1 LLNENKHMFKEKFV
15 YNTQTLRY
23 EKVEESI
30 KSKVFKVLG
39 ITSSIIVTS
48 MILMFVTL
56 SYFPSPKEKA
66 LMKEIEQME
75 YSFMDLNV
83 KLDELSKVLVNVQ
96 DRDASVHRM
105 MFGMDPIDNDVW
117 NGGIG
122 GADRYGNLVNYKN
135 SGALLITTNEK
146 VDKLKRQMSIQ
157 SKSLDE
163 IENLAK
169 DKEKMM
175 ASIPALTPVRS
186 DKLKRS
192 IKSLS
197 GFGMRIHPIL
207 KRRKMHAGIDFTCPK
222 GTPVQ
227 ASGDGKIIKVQTD
240 KRGYGKHII
249 IDHGYG
255 YKTKYAHLS
264 EFDVKKGQTVKR
276 GQVIGKVGTTGLS
289 TAPHLHFEVI
299 YKGRKVNPIDYCM
312 DGLSPEEY
320 QQLVNMASIAN
331 QSFD

>member
-1 LLNENKHMFKEKFV
+1 MFKEKFV

-23 EKVEESI
+23 EKIEETF
-30 KSKVFKVLG
+30 KTKAFKVLG
-39 ITSSIIVTS
+39 IASAIIVSS
-48 MILMFVTL
+48 MILMFITL
-56 SYFPSPKEKA
+56 AYFPSPKEKA
-66 LMKEIEQME
+66 LMREIEQME
-75 YSFMDLNV
+75 YKYMALNNQ
-83 KLDELSKVLVNVQ
+83 LDNLSKVLANVQ

-105 MFGMDPIDNDVW
+105 MFGMDPIDDDVW
-117 NGGIG
+117 NGGVG
-122 GADRYGNLVNYKN
+122 GADRYSNLVNYKN
-135 SGALLITTNEK
+135 TGALLITTEEK
-146 VDKLKRQMSIQ
+146 MDKLKRQMTLQ

-163 IENLAK
+163 IAALAK
-169 DKEKMM
+169 DKETMM

-186 DKLKRS
+186 DRLKRS

-222 GTPVQ
+222 GTAVQ
-227 ASGDGKIIKVQTD
+227 ASGDGKVVKVLTH
-240 KRGYGKHII
+240 KRGYGKHIV

-255 YKTKYAHLS
+255 YKTMYAHLS
-264 EFDVKKGQTVKR
+264 EFDVKKGQKIKR
-276 GQVIGKVGTTGLS
+276 GQVIGKVGSTGLS
-289 TAPHLHFEVI
+289 TAPHLHYEVI

-320 QQLVNMASIAN
+320 QQLVDMASIAN